1 MNYSCGRPLM
11 QTKRTNQT
19 SYSSFRSF
27 ADIELED
34 NESVEK
40 LKANVLGALQEVI
53 AHRKPP
59 SNALQHLN
67 ELLLCLPLIRQ
78 VDVVIRKY
86 WNQVRLDNK
95 VPMNKLFIEMLE
107 SNYSTIAFFK

>member
-1 MNYSCGRPLM
+1 M
-11 QTKRTNQT
+11 
-19 SYSSFRSF
+19 
-27 ADIELED
+27 
-34 NESVEK
+34 
-40 LKANVLGALQEVI
+40 
-53 AHRKPP
+53 
-59 SNALQHLN
+59 QHLN